1 MDRALRIINGLQ
13 KSGIIKAYA
22 IGGGIAAT
30 FYIEPVLTYALDI
43 FFVPSTE
50 GMDVLSPLY
59 RELKKKGCRAEKE
72 IVLIE
77 GVAVQFIP
85 VYNDLVKEAVET
97 AVESTYKRVRAKIL
111 RPEYLMVIALQ
122 TNRPKD
128 RERAA
133 MLLEQAKFDSKTL
146 ARLLKSYGLSKRFQ
160 KLKA

>member
-1 MDRALRIINGLQ
+1 MEKALRIVNSLQ
-13 KSGIIKAYA
+13 KSGVIKSYA

-30 FYIEPVLTYALDI
+30 FYIEPVLTYDLDI

-59 RELKKKGCRAEKE
+59 RELRKKGCRTVKE
-72 IVLIE
+72 LVMIE

-97 AVESTYKRVRAKIL
+97 AVESTYKRVRARIL
-111 RPEYLMVIALQ
+111 RPEYLLVIALQ

-133 MLLEQAKFDSKTL
+133 MLLEQAKFNSKLL
-146 ARLLKSYGLSKRFQ
+146 ARLLSSYGLSERFQ

>member
-1 MDRALRIINGLQ
+1 MDKALKIINELQ
-13 KSGIIKAYA
+13 KSGVIQAYA

-30 FYIEPVLTYALDI
+30 FYIEPILTYDLDI

-50 GMDVLSPLY
+50 GLDVLSSLY
-59 RELKKKGCRAEKE
+59 RELKKKGCRAERE
-72 IVLIE
+72 SVMIG

-97 AVESTYKRVRAKIL
+97 AVATTYKRVRANII
-111 RPEYLMVIALQ
+111 RPEYLLAVALQ

-133 MLLEQAKFDSKTL
+133 MLLEQAKLDL
-146 ARLLKSYGLSKRFQ
+146 RCLERLLKSHGLFVRFQ
-160 KLKA
+160 KLRA

>member
-1 MDRALRIINGLQ
+1 MDKALRIINGLQ
-13 KSGIIKAYA
+13 KSGVIKAYA

-30 FYIEPVLTYALDI
+30 YYIEPVLTYDLDI
-43 FFVPSTE
+43 FFVPSAE

-59 RELKKKGCRAEKE
+59 NELRKKGCRAEKE
-72 IVLIE
+72 LVMID

-85 VYNDLVKEAVET
+85 VYNDLVNEAVET
-97 AVESTYKRVRAKIL
+97 AVESTYKRVRSRIL
-111 RPEYLMVIALQ
+111 RPEYLLAIALQ

-133 MLLEQAKFDSKTL
+133 MLLEQAKFDSKLL
-146 ARLLKSYGLSKRFQ
+146 ARLLMSYGLSERFQ